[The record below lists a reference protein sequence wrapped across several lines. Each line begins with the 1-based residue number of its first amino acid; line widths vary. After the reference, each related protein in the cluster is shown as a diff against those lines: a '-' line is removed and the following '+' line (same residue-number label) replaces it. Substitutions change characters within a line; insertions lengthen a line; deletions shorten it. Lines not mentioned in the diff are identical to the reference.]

1 MSMLQFILGAPKDS
15 LPLLR
20 RANSL
25 LSIIGCLILAGFFF
39 LVKTTADKL
48 NSAGLIE
55 EVQKEEGSLAADQ
68 QSPQAKPFSYYEGI
82 IGKRALFRVTA
93 FREQKDKNG
102 AAKTI
107 VSSELLNNYSLKGVM
122 GGDNPQAVIEDKKS
136 KQTYFLS
143 QGQLLGEF
151 KVDEVQEGKV
161 IFDINGQKM
170 ELSL

>member
-1 MSMLQFILGAPKDS
+1 M
-15 LPLLR
+15 
-20 RANSL
+20 
-25 LSIIGCLILAGFFF
+25 AGFFF
-39 LVKTTADKL
+39 LVKTTVDKL
-48 NSAGLIE
+48 NTIDLINE
-55 EVQKEEGSLAADQ
+55 AQKEEGSFAVDQ
-68 QSPQAKPFSYYEGI
+68 QSPRVRPFSYYQDI
-82 IGKRALFRVTA
+82 IGKRALFKVA
-93 FREQKDKNG
+93 SSLEQKDKKD

-122 GGDNPQAVIEDKKS
+122 GGDNPQAIIEDKKS